1 MISCTEFI
9 LAYNEL
15 FKLLYEKGSLEALED
30 FWDAISKNYL
40 TNLDNLVRVKG
51 VKGMEEYWGKTLA
64 EEAAGYEIVS
74 SEHKFMIKMHH
85 CPSVGL
91 LNSSGV
97 EKCPY
102 YCDHCDALY
111 RPIMERYGFSYKI
124 EYLNR
129 DKGRCQVTIEK
140 VESQEDRIDA

>member
-15 FKLLYEKGSLEALED
+15 FNFLYEQGGLAALHD
-30 FWDAISKNYL
+30 FWRIISDQYL
-40 TNLDNLVRVKG
+40 TNLDQLVQEKG
-51 VKGMEEYWGKTLA
+51 IAGMVEYWGRTL
-64 EEAAGYEIVS
+64 EEETAGYEITA
-74 SEHKFMIKMHH
+74 SENRFTLQMHR

-91 LNSSGV
+91 LNSSNV

-111 RPIMERYGFSYKI
+111 RPIMEREGFSYKI
-124 EYLNR
+124 EYLDRNR
-129 DKGRCQVTIEK
+129 GSCRLLIKKLKTEAGGDV
-140 VESQEDRIDA
+140 

>member
-15 FKLLYEKGSLEALED
+15 FNYLYEKDGMAALEE
-30 FWDAISKNYL
+30 FWRTISDQYL
-40 TNLDNLVRVKG
+40 AGLDQLVREKG
-51 VKGMEEYWGKTLA
+51 IRGMEEYWGRTLE
-64 EEAAGYEIVS
+64 EEAAGYTITS
-74 SEHKFMIKMHH
+74 SESRFTINMYK

-91 LNSSGV
+91 LNRKGV
-97 EKCPY
+97 EKCPH

-124 EYLNR
+124 EYIDR
-129 DKGRCQVTIEK
+129 SRGSCRVTIEP
-140 VESQEDRIDA
+140 EEDRTNV